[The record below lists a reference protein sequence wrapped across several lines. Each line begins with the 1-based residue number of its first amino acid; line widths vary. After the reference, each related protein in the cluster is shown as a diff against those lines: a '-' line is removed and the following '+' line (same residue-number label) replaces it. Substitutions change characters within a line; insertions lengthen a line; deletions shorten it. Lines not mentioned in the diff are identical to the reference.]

1 MPPLSPKQYIAP
13 GLALLT
19 ILIAGIF
26 AWQQGTTPSSGV
38 AASQGTPGQRHQ
50 RIATESPLS
59 IHFASP
65 MDEDSV
71 AEHITIDPPVE
82 GEAQWKDAQTML
94 FQPSAAL
101 TLSGTYTVT
110 VDPQAERRDRAVLGE
125 SVVIRYFVAGSPAV
139 VQQIP
144 PPGSDTVSPNQPVTI
159 VFDRPMVP
167 LTTISERGMQLAE
180 WPVTVTPPLEG
191 TWKWLSTTT
200 AEFAP
205 RKGFAP
211 GTEYRVSVPA
221 GIGSVQGEKTTQDFS
236 WTFSTR
242 RPKWVRSEPPM
253 DYMSA
258 SPKAEMV
265 ITFNQDID
273 LESAKQHILLVR
285 SEVGRLQEAQLAAM
299 RDASPDP
306 KIATIVP
313 AKIVYGKK
321 EVDGKQVTDAATLV
335 VIPSSSLTLN
345 TWHAVIVDDGVMSPG
360 GSMGT
365 AEANVIQ
372 FRTAEPME
380 VQSVRQE
387 YGAIVLTF
395 NNPYDASTI
404 KKGVTI
410 TPKPEGWDN
419 LTIEE
424 NLWDGTSLYLYPTLE
439 PSTTY
444 TVETNTNL
452 KDQFGQSAASP
463 KKLSFTTDKLAPR
476 VFIHS
481 SGTFGVFEQGFPP
494 VYYLNGVNVKTMDV
508 KFAKFSLPEF
518 LAEQKAGY
526 NDWQHVPALEGK
538 DMLKSWTLTPGSK
551 ENEWKSIPFDLEE
564 KLGAS
569 LPSGIYAL
577 TLTAPEYRDPYAN
590 RQTTEKI
597 FFTVSNTALTFKWS
611 GHQALVWAVNMKDG
625 TPVVGAEIA
634 LHDLNGNTL
643 ATGKTDSEGFYET
656 AIDAAAFGV
665 DGNTWS
671 PEIWVTS
678 TTPDDFAFVGST
690 WMSGMGPYDFGA
702 TEDWVANKE
711 GLSML
716 SYIYTDR
723 PIYRAGDEVQFKG
736 ILRLKDKFGVL
747 HPPKSARS
755 AQVRIDDAEGN
766 TVFSQA
772 MPINAFGS
780 FNGKLPLDPKA
791 SLGTYWINVELEPGT
806 DVSGN
811 WSTATFQVLAYR
823 KPEYR
828 VEVDFENEQY
838 FAGDTVNATIEGS
851 YYFGMPMDEAK
862 VSWRAMSTDYFFNR
876 YTDGWYS
883 FSLQEDWCWYDCER
897 ESEIISSG
905 EGSLASDGTFR
916 ITVPVPM
923 EEEPLSQVLSIDAD
937 ITDSSNQVVSTRAS
951 VPVHK
956 ASVYVGIRTA
966 EYSVQPGDDVTAQ
979 LVTVD
984 TEGNPMGGQRVN
996 LSLYTRSW
1004 NSNRK
1009 KGVDGQYYYD
1019 NEKQDTFV
1027 SSFSATTGG
1036 DGKAE
1041 AKVRIP
1047 AGGQY
1052 VILAKVRDSGGRE
1065 TQSDTSVYAWSSTY
1079 VNWPRTNS
1087 NRMTVVADKPEY
1099 KVGETAKLL
1108 VQTPFQGENVRAL
1121 VTIER
1126 EGLIRRTVIPVESSA
1141 QSIDIPITDDLIPNA
1156 YVSVIVMKPR
1166 MGETFNEHG
1175 LDTGAPAFRIGY
1187 TKLKVENKSKGL
1199 TVSVLPDKRR
1209 YVPGEQVTV
1218 IIATEDSTG
1227 KPVPAE
1233 VSLSAVDMSVLALT
1247 GFELPNLLSK
1257 FYSDRGLG
1265 VRTAVNLLYLLERFK
1280 PGSKGGGGGD
1290 GEEKAR
1296 GTFKDTAYWNPMI
1309 KTDDAGRAT
1318 VSFKLPDNLTTWQ
1331 LLAIAHTPNSLV
1343 GSEATEILETKHVIV
1358 RPVRPRFAVHG
1369 DRAELAAIVHNGTEE
1384 NQKFTV
1390 SLSGKGFEGGR
1401 DAQTVTI
1408 PAEGQQKVIF
1418 PVTFGYSS
1426 QAEFVFKAEGE
1437 TGRDEI
1443 HEAIPLH
1450 PFGIPQST
1458 ATSGFTDE
1466 SVTEQ
1471 IFVPVRSEV
1480 TALTA
1485 TATLSPTLATYLPK
1499 SLDYLVQFP
1508 YGCAEQTVSSYLPN
1522 IAVAK
1527 LKGFDAFKVVTDE
1540 ELKEK
1545 ITAGI
1550 ERLLTFQQS
1559 DGGFGYWQGSAESYP
1574 YLSAYILHAL
1584 HQTREAGYTVDAG
1597 VIDRTRAYLQQTLS
1611 GGTGK
1616 RTPYDDSQRAYILY
1630 VLGETGSPDESL
1642 LSNLYGN
1649 RDELGIF
1656 AKAYLAMS
1664 FEKAGDHRR
1673 ASSLLQE
1680 ILAEAKVSPRGVHFE
1695 EKNGWWFRVYMNT
1708 DSRTNAIVLQ
1718 AIMRIEPNNALA
1730 PRIVRSMLAMRRNGH
1745 WDTTQSTTASIFALV
1760 DYLKFTRELEGDFA
1774 ATVAVDDEEIG
1785 KAIFDAG
1792 NILTKEEMMIPADAL
1807 EPGQFN
1813 DVVMGKEGHGRLYYD
1828 LLLSYFWKARE
1839 ILPAEEGI
1847 SIVREITPVEGSAAR
1862 PTVGGT
1868 YKVKLT
1874 ITVPEDRHFV
1884 AVESPHPA
1892 GFEGIDFALKTSQQH
1907 LEDEIKDDDDPY
1919 WWWDSSWYF
1928 NHKEF
1933 RDDQVF
1939 LFADELPSGVYTY
1952 EYLAR
1957 ATLPGT
1963 FLWRP
1968 ARAYEMYFPEVFGN
1982 TESAVME
1989 IRDIQQ

>member
-19 ILIAGIF
+19 ILIAGVF
-26 AWQQGTTPSSGV
+26 AWQQGSTPSSDG
-38 AASQGTPGQRHQ
+38 AAAAQGTPGQRHQ
-50 RIATESPLS
+50 RIAAESPLT

-65 MDEDSV
+65 MNEDSV
-71 AEHITIDPPVE
+71 AQHITIDPPLE
-82 GEAQWKDAQTML
+82 GEAQWKDSQTML

-101 TLSGTYTVT
+101 ALSGTYTVT
-110 VDPQAERRDRAVLGE
+110 VDPQAERRDRAVLGQ
-125 SVVIRYFVAGSPAV
+125 SVVIRYFVAGPPAV
-139 VQQIP
+139 VQKIP
-144 PPGSDTVSPNQPVTI
+144 PPGSDTVAPNQPVTI

-180 WPVTVTPPLEG
+180 WPVTITPALEG

-211 GTEYRVSVPA
+211 GTQYRVSVPA
-221 GIGSVQGEKTTQDFS
+221 GIASAQGEKTTQDFS
-236 WTFSTR
+236 WKFSTQ
-242 RPKWVRSEPPM
+242 RPKWIRAEPSEG
-253 DYMSA
+253 YASA
-258 SPKAEMV
+258 SPKVEIV
-265 ITFNQDID
+265 LTFNQNID
-273 LESAKQHILLVR
+273 LESAKSHVTLVR
-285 SEVGRLQEAQLAAM
+285 SETGRLEETQLATM
-299 RDASPDP
+299 RDSTPDP
-306 KIATIVP
+306 KIAAVVP
-313 AKIVYGKK
+313 VKVVYGKK
-321 EVDGKQVTDAATLV
+321 EVNGKSVTDAATLV
-335 VIPSSSLTLN
+335 VIPSSALELN
-345 TWHAVIVDDGVMSPG
+345 TWHAVIVDDGVLSPG
-360 GSMGT
+360 GAQGT
-365 AEANVIQ
+365 AEASVIQ
-372 FRTAEPME
+372 FRTAEPMQ
-380 VQSVRQE
+380 VRSVRQE
-387 YGAIVLTF
+387 YGSVVLDF

-404 KKGVTI
+404 KKGVSI
-410 TPKPEGWDN
+410 TPKPEGWDD

-424 NLWDGTSLYLYPTLE
+424 NLWEGTSLYLYPTLE
-439 PSTTY
+439 PSTVY

-452 KDQFGQSAASP
+452 KDLYGQSAASA

-494 VYYLNGVNVKTMDV
+494 VYYVNGVNVSSMQV
-508 KFAKFSLPEF
+508 NFAKLSLGEF
-518 LAEQKAGY
+518 LAEQKGEY
-526 NDWQHVPALEGK
+526 SNWQHVPSLTGK
-538 DMLKSWTLTPGSK
+538 EMFRSWTLTPGTK

-564 KLGAS
+564 RLGAP

-577 TLTAPEYRDPYAN
+577 TLTAPEYKDPYSNAKA
-590 RQTTEKI
+590 TEKI
-597 FFTVSNTALTFKWS
+597 YFTVSNTVITLKFS
-611 GHQALVWAVNMKDG
+611 GHQALVWAVDMKTG
-625 TPVVGAEIA
+625 KPIAGAEVG
-634 LHDLNGNTL
+634 LHDLDGETL
-643 ATGKTDSEGFYET
+643 YSGKTDTEGFFET
-656 AIDAAAFGV
+656 AIDTTQFSP
-665 DGNTWS
+665 DGYTLWATVKTAN
-671 PEIWVTS
+671 
-678 TTPDDFAFVGST
+678 DFAYVGSS
-690 WMSGMGPYDFGA
+690 WNSGMSAYDFGA
-702 TEDWVANKE
+702 SEDWNGNEE
-711 GLSML
+711 GLSLL

-747 HPPKSARS
+747 HPPKSGRS
-755 AQVRIDDAEGN
+755 ARIRIDDAQGN
-766 TVFSQA
+766 TVLSEL
-772 MPINAFGS
+772 MPISAFGS
-780 FNGKLPLDPKA
+780 FSGHLPLDPKA
-791 SLGTYWINVELEPGT
+791 SLGMYWINVELEPGL

-838 FAGDTVNATIEGS
+838 FAGDTVNATIVGE

-862 VSWRAMSTDYFFNR
+862 VSWRAMSTDYYFNR
-876 YTDGWYS
+876 FTDGWYS

-923 EEEPLSQVLSIDAD
+923 ENETLSQVLSIDAD
-937 ITDSSNQVVSTRAS
+937 ITDSSDQVVSTRAS

-956 ASVYVGIRTA
+956 ASVYVGIRTS
-966 EYSVQPGDDVTAQ
+966 EYSVEPGEDITAQ
-979 LVTVD
+979 VVTVD
-984 TEGNPMGGQRVN
+984 TDGNPMGGQRVDFTLAN
-996 LSLYTRSW
+996 RTW
-1004 NSNRK
+1004 NSTRK

-1019 NEKQDTFV
+1019 NEKKDTFV

-1041 AKVRIP
+1041 VKVRIP

-1052 VILAKVRDSGGRE
+1052 VILASTRDSAGRE
-1065 TQSDTSVYAWSSTY
+1065 SKADTSIYAWSSTY

-1087 NRMTVVADKPEY
+1087 NRMTVIADKPEY
-1099 KVGETAKLL
+1099 KVGDTAKLL
-1108 VQTPFQGENVRAL
+1108 VQSPFQGENVQAL

-1126 EGLIRRTVIPVESSA
+1126 EGIIRRTVIPVESAA
-1141 QSIDIPITDDLIPNA
+1141 QSIDIPITEDLIPNA
-1156 YVSVIVMKPR
+1156 YVSVVVLKPR
-1166 MGETFNEHG
+1166 MGETFNENG

-1187 TKLKVENKSKGL
+1187 AKLKVENASKGL
-1199 TVSVLPDKRR
+1199 TVSVQPDKRR

-1218 IIATEDSTG
+1218 TIATEDITG
-1227 KPVPAE
+1227 KPVAAE

-1265 VRTAVNLLYLLERFK
+1265 VRTAVNIIYLLERFK
-1280 PGSKGGGGGD
+1280 PGSKGGGGGGD

-1296 GTFKDTAYWNPMI
+1296 GTFKDTAYWNPNI
-1309 KTDDAGRAT
+1309 RTDDSGRAT
-1318 VSFKLPDNLTTWQ
+1318 VTFTLPDNLTTWQ

-1401 DAQTVTI
+1401 EAQTVTI

-1443 HEAIPLH
+1443 HENIPLH

-1458 ATSGFTDE
+1458 ATSGFTEE

-1471 IFVPVRSEV
+1471 LFVPVRSEV

-1527 LKGFDAFKVVTDE
+1527 LQGFDAFKVVTDE

-1597 VIDRTRAYLQQTLS
+1597 VIDRTRAYLQQTLR
-1611 GGTGK
+1611 GGKGK
-1616 RTPYDDSQRAYILY
+1616 RTPYDDSERAYVLY

-1673 ASSLLQE
+1673 ATSLLQE
-1680 ILAEAKVSPRGVHFE
+1680 ILAEAKVSPRSVHFE
-1695 EKNGWWFRVYMNT
+1695 EKNGWWYRVYMNT

-1718 AIMRIEPNNALA
+1718 AIMRIEPENALA

-1745 WDTTQSTTASIFALV
+1745 WDTTQ
-1760 DYLKFTRELEGDFA
+1760 
-1774 ATVAVDDEEIG
+1774 
-1785 KAIFDAG
+1785 
-1792 NILTKEEMMIPADAL
+1792 
-1807 EPGQFN
+1807 
-1813 DVVMGKEGHGRLYYD
+1813 
-1828 LLLSYFWKARE
+1828 
-1839 ILPAEEGI
+1839 
-1847 SIVREITPVEGSAAR
+1847 
-1862 PTVGGT
+1862 
-1868 YKVKLT
+1868 
-1874 ITVPEDRHFV
+1874 
-1884 AVESPHPA
+1884 
-1892 GFEGIDFALKTSQQH
+1892 
-1907 LEDEIKDDDDPY
+1907 
-1919 WWWDSSWYF
+1919 
-1928 NHKEF
+1928 
-1933 RDDQVF
+1933 
-1939 LFADELPSGVYTY
+1939 
-1952 EYLAR
+1952 
-1957 ATLPGT
+1957 
-1963 FLWRP
+1963 
-1968 ARAYEMYFPEVFGN
+1968 
-1982 TESAVME
+1982 
-1989 IRDIQQ
+1989 